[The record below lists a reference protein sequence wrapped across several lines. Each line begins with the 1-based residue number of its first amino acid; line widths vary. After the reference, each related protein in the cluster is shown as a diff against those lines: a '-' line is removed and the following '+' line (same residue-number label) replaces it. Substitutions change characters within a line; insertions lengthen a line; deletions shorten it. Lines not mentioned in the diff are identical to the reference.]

1 MKITELLHLHE
12 GFRRLPYEDT
22 EGHLTIGVGHN
33 LERPLSTRAIETILE
48 DDINEARGEL
58 DRIYPKWIHLTET
71 RQNVLIDMCFNMGAP
86 RYQTFKKF
94 WEALRRHDYN
104 AAATELLDSKW
115 AGQVGER
122 ATRLSKMMR
131 DG

>member
-12 GFRRLPYEDT
+12 GFRRLPYEDHL
-22 EGHLTIGVGHN
+22 GNLTIGVGH
-33 LERPLSTRAIETILE
+33 LLSRPLSTRAVETILE

-58 DRIYPKWIHLTET
+58 DKLYPQWIHLTES
-71 RQNVLIDMCFNMGAP
+71 RQNVLIDMMFNLGRP
-86 RYQTFKKF
+86 RYTTFTKF
-94 WEALRRHDYN
+94 WDALKRNDWN
-104 AAATELLDSKW
+104 AAADEMLNSKW